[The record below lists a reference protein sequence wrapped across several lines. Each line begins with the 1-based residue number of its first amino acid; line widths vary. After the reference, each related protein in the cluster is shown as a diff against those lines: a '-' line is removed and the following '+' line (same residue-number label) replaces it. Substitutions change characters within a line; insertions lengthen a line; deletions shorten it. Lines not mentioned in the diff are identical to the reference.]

1 DVPRRIGPA
10 PSVSSEEIR
19 KGVRG
24 PLSVPPTE
32 RHALETRQ
40 EAVGAALRAHDGGPT
55 NRPERAD
62 ERLSVEGPPGDSE
75 RAVHAPDLVAATPG
89 SFVVLRFSE
98 PAAPSQLIAP
108 PLAMVVTALDK
119 TPPLFT
125 DPPGPETSRRCSFIS
140 ASSTALA
147 IRPRRAIRYT
157 VSYELDDEG
166 TISRENA

>member
-108 PLAMVVTALDK
+108 PLAIVVTALDQS
-119 TPPLFT
+119 PPLIT
-125 DPPGPETSRRCSFIS
+125 VPLGPETSRRCALIE
-140 ASSTALA
+140 APSTAPA
-147 IRPRRAIRYT
+147 FCAARAIRYT
-157 VSYELDDEG
+157 ASYEWD
-166 TISRENA
+166 A